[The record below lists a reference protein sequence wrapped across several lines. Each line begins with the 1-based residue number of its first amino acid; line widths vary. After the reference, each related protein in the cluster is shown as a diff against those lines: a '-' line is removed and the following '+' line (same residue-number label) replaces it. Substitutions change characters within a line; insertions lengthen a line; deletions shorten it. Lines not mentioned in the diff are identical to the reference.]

1 MQIDLKILPTNQ
13 QALLNILRNTSWISD
28 YYLAGGTGLA
38 LQYKHRKSV
47 DFDFFCRNDFVNEEI
62 INKLRNIGKVQ
73 LQSEAKNTLH
83 ALVNDIRV
91 SFLGYKYPLLK
102 EPITLENI
110 KIADHLD
117 IACMKLSAIVSRGT
131 KKDFIDLFY
140 LLKSFT
146 LEELFQYY
154 SQKYPVEDYRYI
166 LLKSLVY
173 FEDAEQDPM
182 PVVYEAV
189 RWKDVKSTII
199 EIVRKTGRV

>member
-1 MQIDLKILPTNQ
+1 MQIDPAILPENQ
-13 QALLNILRNTSWISD
+13 QALLNILKSTSWID
-28 YYLAGGTGLA
+28 RFYLAVGTGLA
-38 LQYKHRKSV
+38 LQYRHRKSV
-47 DFDFFCRNDFVNEEI
+47 DFDFFSREDFTNEEVI
-62 INKLRNIGKVQ
+62 SKLRDIGKVQ

-83 ALVNDIRV
+83 ALVNDIRI
-91 SFLGYKYPLLK
+91 SFLGYQYPLLK
-102 EPITLENI
+102 EPITFEYF

-140 LLKSFT
+140 LLKNFK

-154 SQKYPVEDYRYI
+154 SKKYPVEDYRYI

-182 PVVYEAV
+182 PVLYEPV
-189 RWKDVKSTII
+189 RWEDVKHTII
-199 EIVRKTGRV
+199 NKVRKTGRI